1 MMGLMTPRSK
11 KYRVLV
17 VDDHPV
23 VRYGY
28 AQLIGREPDLE
39 VCGEAAGVAE
49 ALQQAESQL
58 PDAAI
63 VDITLDGEDGIELIE
78 YIQSRWPAMKI
89 LVSSNHDEETFA
101 GRVLRAGAMGY
112 ISKREAMSKIVE
124 GIRKVLDGEIYLSP
138 HMATCLLQRAAVGK
152 PLNRNPVEALS
163 NREIQVFEMIGQG
176 LNTVQIADKL
186 HLSPKTVESHRKLI
200 KMKLNLKTAAQ
211 LSRSAFQ
218 WVQERH

>member
-1 MMGLMTPRSK
+1 MGTTTSPPK

-17 VDDHPV
+17 VDDHPI

-39 VCGEAAGVAE
+39 VCGEAADVAE
-49 ALQQAESQL
+49 ALRQAEAQL

-78 YIQSRWPAMKI
+78 YIQSRWPAVKI
-89 LVSSNHDEETFA
+89 LVASNHDEETFA

-112 ISKREAMSKIVE
+112 LSKREAMTKIVE

-138 HMATCLLQRAAVGK
+138 RMATCLLQRAAVGK

-163 NREIQVFEMIGQG
+163 NRELQVFEMIGRG
-176 LNTVQIADKL
+176 LNTAQIADKL
-186 HLSPKTVESHRKLI
+186 LLSPKTVESHRKLI
-200 KMKLNLKTAAQ
+200 KMKLNLRTAAQ

-218 WVQERH
+218 WVQECH

>member
-1 MMGLMTPRSK
+1 MMGNAALLSK
-11 KYRVLV
+11 KQRVLI

-49 ALQQAESQL
+49 ALRLAESQL
-58 PDAAI
+58 PDVAV
-63 VDITLDGEDGIELIE
+63 VDITLDGENGIELID
-78 YIQSRWPAMKI
+78 YIKSRWPSIKI

-101 GRVLRAGAMGY
+101 GRVLRAGALGY
-112 ISKREAMSKIVE
+112 ISKREAMPKIVE
-124 GIRKVLDGEIYLSP
+124 AIRQVLRGEVYLSP

-152 PLNRNPVEALS
+152 PLNSNPLETLS
-163 NREIQVFEMIGQG
+163 NRELQVFEMIGQG
-176 LNTVQIADKL
+176 LNTVQIAKKL
-186 HLSPKTVESHRKLI
+186 QLSAKTVESHRKVI
-200 KMKLNLKTAAQ
+200 KVKLNLRTAAE

-218 WVQERH
+218 WVQERC

>member
-1 MMGLMTPRSK
+1 MI
-11 KYRVLV
+11 

-39 VCGEAAGVAE
+39 VCGEAADVAE
-49 ALQQAESQL
+49 AIRQAESQH
-58 PDAAI
+58 PDVAI

-78 YIQSRWPAMKI
+78 YLKSRWPSIKI
-89 LVSSNHDEETFA
+89 LVSSSHDEETFA

-112 ISKREAMSKIVE
+112 ISKREAMLKIVE
-124 GIRKVLDGEIYLSP
+124 GIRQVLGGEIYLSP

-152 PLNRNPVEALS
+152 PLDRNPVEALS
-163 NREIQVFEMIGQG
+163 NRELQVFEMIGQG

-186 HLSPKTVESHRKLI
+186 QLSPKTVESHRKLI
-200 KMKLNLKTAAQ
+200 KMKLNLRTAAQ

-218 WVQERH
+218 WVQESH